1 MAAGSE
7 GVNAADSHRALDA
20 RDAVENVF
28 SAQVCILLLP
38 WFKRQVPFKVS
49 MMLAQAP
56 EILNRT
62 WRQSGMH
69 LPIFFKC
76 QTSHASRSKSLLLE
90 WNGHGN
96 P

>member
-1 MAAGSE
+1 MAAESE

-28 SAQVCILLLP
+28 SAQACSFLP
-38 WFKRQVPFKVS
+38 WLTSQVPFEVS
-49 MMLAQAP
+49 MLPAQAP
-56 EILNRT
+56 GNLILT
-62 WRQSGMH
+62 WRQSGTN
-69 LPIFFKC
+69 LPIFFER
-76 QTSHASRSKSLLLE
+76 QILHTRLSKLLLLE